1 LAEAEIMAVVA
12 GGADQTYMCLAVVT
26 ITIGVTMSA
35 VIVLEVLP
43 VVGRHILVVAVGDEP
58 HK

>member
-1 LAEAEIMAVVA
+1 
-12 GGADQTYMCLAVVT
+12 
-26 ITIGVTMSA
+26 MSA